1 MAFDLNQFRN
11 KLVGGGA
18 RPSQFE
24 MLVYPPQALLPTSY
38 LAFKDLPFFCSIAQI
53 PTQTITTVQVPY
65 FGRKLKYAGER
76 EYPELTVTILNDED
90 YKLRHAFEDWM
101 RQITGTAVTTSNFN
115 GGLWNRSYA
124 GSAEVVQHSRN
135 NHGGGPQQRYTF
147 VGLYPVTL
155 GEISLD
161 WNSNDQIETFSVSFN
176 YQWWEV
182 SNPLVGI

>member
-1 MAFDLNQFRN
+1 MAFDLNRFRN

-24 MLVYPPQALLPTSY
+24 MLIYPPTGLLPTSV
-38 LAFKDLPFFCSIAQI
+38 LALQDLPFFCSVSQI
-53 PTQTITTVQVPY
+53 PAQEISTVTVAY

-76 EYPELTVTILNDED
+76 DYGGLSVTVLNDED

-101 RQITGTAVTTSNFN
+101 RQISGVAVNTSAYN
-115 GGLWNRSYA
+115 GGLWSRSYA
-124 GSAEVVQHSRN
+124 ATAEVVQHSRN
-135 NHGGGPQQRYTF
+135 DNGGGPQQRYTF
-147 VGLYPVTL
+147 VGLFPATL

-161 WNSNDQIETFSVSFN
+161 WNSNDQIETFTVGFN

-182 SNPLVGI
+182 SNPLVSV